1 MYKKIMVFFWSLLL
15 VLGMTVP
22 AAAAEDGFA
31 NEYERM
37 QDLADLLGDGDE
49 AQLTERLNEV
59 SERQGMDIVIV
70 TTDTLDGMEVQD
82 YADDF
87 YDYCNFGYGADRD
100 GLLLL
105 INMEER
111 DWYIS
116 TCGYGIEVF
125 TDAGIQYIGEQIVP
139 YLAEGDYAEAFETFI
154 SECDS
159 FITQAVTGE
168 PYDVQNL
175 PDEPMSLMWIGI
187 SILAGAVVAA
197 CVVGVMAS
205 GMKSVRMQNAAG
217 DYVRSGSM
225 KVTDRSDLFLYHTVH
240 RTAKPKDN
248 ESGGSSTHHSSS
260 GTSHGGGGGK
270 F

>member
-1 MYKKIMVFFWSLLL
+1 MYKKIMVCFWSLLL

-22 AAAAEDGFA
+22 TAAADVGFA

-49 AQLTERLNEV
+49 AHLTEQLNEI
-59 SERQGMDIVIV
+59 SERQGMDVVIV
-70 TTDTLDGMEVQD
+70 TTDTLDGMSAQD
-82 YADDF
+82 FADDF
-87 YDYCNFGYGADRD
+87 YDYCNFGYGADKD

-105 INMEER
+105 ISMEDH

-116 TCGYGIEVF
+116 TCGYGITVF

-139 YLAEGDYAEAFETFI
+139 YLSEGDYAGAFEIFI

-159 FITQAVTGE
+159 FITQATTVE
-168 PYDVQNL
+168 PYDVHNL

-225 KVTDRSDLFLYHTVH
+225 KVTHSGDLFLYHTVNRH
-240 RTAKPKDN
+240 AKPKDN
-248 ESGGSSTHHSSS
+248 DSGGSSTHHSSS
-260 GTSHGGGGGK
+260 GRTHGGGGGK